1 MAAAFGLLRPQLAA
15 ISAARCRSSVSLVN
29 TSMQYQSWCF
39 VCCIPTQPDVR
50 MFAGKSLQKKAPE
63 VEPEIVPEYPDDDDG
78 DFDPMAGLTAGVQR
92 RVLALKKVQTKA
104 DELAKQFA
112 IDQAKLQAEY
122 MMKFGE
128 VLQLQLRDG
137 GHAATFFSSPLWDER
152 KSIVTGEA
160 NVDNFDVPDD
170 GSKDEGKI
178 PEFWLTALRN
188 TDRIGAYITER
199 DAEVLKYLEDIRIE
213 VLTGEDRG
221 FKLLFHFAP
230 NPYLRNKVLEKTY
243 ELEADVEV
251 VPKRFLGC
259 PLEWTNPSMDPTVEQ
274 IKKRVKEAKGA
285 KGAKPTFTTE
295 SQPCESFFNFFDP
308 PAIPDSPDAMADDE
322 MDSLQEELSTD
333 YEIGVTIKDSVIPR
347 AVEWFTGEL
356 AGLGDEDYGEE
367 FEDDYPEEEEEEE
380 PEPMRRG
387 NYNNYNDNN
396 KFNNNN
402 KNNKNNNNDNR
413 RR

>member
-29 TSMQYQSWCF
+29 TRLVTPMLKSSSLL
-39 VCCIPTQPDVR
+39 PDVR

-122 MMKFGE
+122 MMKFG
-128 VLQLQLRDG
+128 
-137 GHAATFFSSPLWDER
+137 PLWDER

-199 DAEVLKYLEDIRIE
+199 DAEVLKYLEDIRVE

-356 AGLGDEDYGEE
+356 AGLGDEDYEE

-402 KNNKNNNNDNR
+402 KNNKNNNNNDNR